1 MIFAL
6 SARETGESFQFLKC
20 GSRMILD
27 VSALALPGALL
38 IRSRRFVDKRG
49 YFAETYVQRDY
60 VAAGISNVFVQDN
73 ESYSAAS
80 GTLRGLHFQTTPFA
94 QAKLVRVVRG
104 KIFDVI
110 VDLRR
115 ASASYG
121 RHVAVEL
128 SAEGGEQLFVPA
140 GFAHGF
146 CTLLPDT
153 EVSYKVDAVFS
164 APNDC
169 GLNAAD
175 PELGICW
182 PSAFSEAVISEKD
195 RALPMLKELPAH
207 FH

>member
-1 MIFAL
+1 MHHPLAKGRIFY
-6 SARETGESFQFLKC
+6 LKKH

-27 VSALALPGALL
+27 VLPLALPGALF

-60 VAAGISNVFVQDN
+60 VAAGISNIFVQDN
-73 ESYSAAS
+73 KSYSAAP

-94 QAKLVRVVRG
+94 QAKLVRVLRG
-104 KIFDVI
+104 RIFDVI

-115 ASASYG
+115 ASTSYG
-121 RHVAVEL
+121 RHVGVEL
-128 SAEGGEQLFVPA
+128 SAEDGEQLFVPS

-146 CTLLPDT
+146 CTLVPDT

-169 GLNAAD
+169 GLSAAD
-175 PELGICW
+175 PELGIRW
-182 PSAFSEAVISEKD
+182 PMAFSEAVVSEKD
-195 RALPMLKELPAH
+195 RALPMFKDLPAH
-207 FH
+207 FN

>member
-1 MIFAL
+1 M
-6 SARETGESFQFLKC
+6 GEFLLNKY
-20 GSRMILD
+20 GSQMILD
-27 VSALALPGALL
+27 VFPLALPGALL
-38 IRSRRFVDKRG
+38 IRSKRFADKRG

-60 VAAGISNVFVQDN
+60 FAAGINNVFIQDN
-73 ESYSAAS
+73 ESYSATR
-80 GTLRGLHFQTTPFA
+80 GTLRGLHFQKAPFA
-94 QAKLVRVVRG
+94 QAKLVRVLRG

-121 RHVAVEL
+121 GHVGIEL
-128 SAEGGEQLFVPA
+128 SAVGGEQLFVPP

-146 CTLLPDT
+146 CTLSPDT

-164 APNDC
+164 GSNDC

-175 PELGICW
+175 PELGIRW
-182 PSAFSEAVISEKD
+182 PVAVGDTVISDKD